1 MVTTN
6 PYLGGYGN
14 IIQGN
19 VASGNV
25 VTKPTEGNDHS
36 AQNDQ
41 PSFNSGSS
49 VLKPNDVS
57 DAGGQR
63 PAGTVDFSNH
73 YPPAEQGY
81 GSRDAGSF
89 GGGGGVI
96 ETSIMEVPQ

>member
-1 MVTTN
+1 MVAAS
-6 PYLGGYGN
+6 PSPVGYGN
-14 IIQGN
+14 IIKGN

-73 YPPAEQGY
+73 HPP
-81 GSRDAGSF
+81 
-89 GGGGGVI
+89 
-96 ETSIMEVPQ
+96 TL